1 MSPAVGGRQGHAIQ
15 ADLPPL
21 RREVRVKTRYEDSP
35 ADKRADKANAKKA
48 GMSVRAWEKSPQDRK
63 ADAKG
68 QRMMD
73 AKGKKR

>member
-1 MSPAVGGRQGHAIQ
+1 MSEEKKGLGIFVN
-15 ADLPPL
+15 
-21 RREVRVKTRYEDSP
+21 
-35 ADKRADKANAKKA
+35 KRADKAGAKKA
-48 GMSVRAWEKSPQDRK
+48 GMSARAWEKSPQDRK